1 MKIARYPNSGIGKAY
16 LRPPPVKQ
24 RKTSISKSR
33 KSRKDE
39 FVISSRAAEVQR
51 ITKLADDAPD
61 MRQEKID
68 AIKKQIDAGTY
79 KVPAS
84 SVAKSIVNLHLEIN
98 RNDPS

>member
-1 MKIARYPNSGIGKAY
+1 VKITRYPNPGISKAY
-16 LRPPPVKQ
+16 LRPPPVTQ
-24 RKTSISKSR
+24 RRTSISKSR
-33 KSRKDE
+33 KSKRDE
-39 FVISSRAAEVQR
+39 FVMSSRAAEVQR

-61 MRQEKID
+61 VRQKRID

-84 SVAKSIVNLHLEIN
+84 SVAKSIINLHLEIN